1 MPTDAVPRADAGPRT
16 NAVTQAEAEP
26 RMNAGPRAD
35 AGPRP
40 HRVSV
45 LALEPVVGFDMSI
58 APLIFGTSRDAD
70 GEPLYEVQVCGLT
83 TEPVA
88 ASHGYAVVP
97 PYGPEVL
104 AEADTVVIPGT
115 YVDGP
120 MYHGEL
126 SDDLAKAL
134 GSIRTGA
141 RVISICTGAFVLAA
155 AGMLDGRRATTHWAH
170 AERFRRL
177 YPRVHL
183 DPEALFIDEGD
194 ILTSAGVAAGL
205 DLCLYV
211 VRDDFGSEVA
221 NRAARRA
228 VVPPVRIGGQAQ
240 FIERHL
246 PEHGN
251 DGTAAARAWALAR
264 LDQPLDVASLAR
276 HARMSVR
283 TFARRFTAETG
294 MTPARWIT
302 QQRLDYAR
310 QLLETTD
317 LPIERIAVQ
326 AGLGTAA
333 TLRQQMRT
341 HLGVAPLAY
350 RKTFRT
356 S

>member
-1 MPTDAVPRADAGPRT
+1 MTAT
-16 NAVTQAEAEP
+16 
-26 RMNAGPRAD
+26 
-35 AGPRP
+35 P
-40 HRVSV
+40 HRVAV

-58 APLIFGTSRDAD
+58 APMIFGTSWDAE
-70 GEPLYEVQVCGLT
+70 GEPLYQVQVCGLT
-83 TEPVA
+83 TAPVA
-88 ASHGYAVVP
+88 ASHGYAIVP
-97 PYGPEVL
+97 AYGPEVL
-104 AEADTVVIPGT
+104 ADADTVVIPGT

-120 MYHGEL
+120 VFQGEL
-126 SDDLAKAL
+126 PDDLAAAL
-134 GSIRTGA
+134 GTIRPGT

-170 AERFRRL
+170 ADRFRRL
-177 YPRVHL
+177 YPRVDL

-211 VRDDFGSEVA
+211 VRGDCGSEIA
-221 NRAARRA
+221 NRAARRC
-228 VVPPVRIGGQAQ
+228 VVPPLREGGQAQ

-246 PEHGN
+246 PEPGD
-251 DGTAAARAWALAR
+251 DGTAAARAWALTR
-264 LDQPLDVASLAR
+264 LDRPLDVASLAR
-276 HARMSVR
+276 HARMSTR

-294 MTPARWIT
+294 MTPARWLT

-317 LPIERIAVQ
+317 LPVERIAAQ
-326 AGLGTAA
+326 AGLGTAT

-350 RKTFRT
+350 RKTFRA